1 MASLRSASTSKPADQ
16 KNAAR
21 DFTASPRSLPSFLFS
36 TDPIT
41 VPRSSPSGAQFRRC
55 SRRYY
60 INNDPAGQIIGSNE
74 KREGK
79 GGEGKKR
86 KVILSFLS
94 RSAFPFTRLR
104 KWTYFIFPTRIRR
117 YTLSD
122 HRISSTST
130 RSDFNFYS
138 SRCYARGRN
147 ITVCIISKI
156 PAMTSGVRFLWF
168 DRSSPF
174 RECRDFREKRK
185 RERFEATR
193 PQLNKYARLYGFH
206 AFKSPR
212 NDYITYLRSRK
223 NRWNI
228 NLSRY
233 NCLFNLSTWLTR

>member
-1 MASLRSASTSKPADQ
+1 MRSASTSKPADQ

-104 KWTYFIFPTRIRR
+104 KWTDTYFIFPTRIRR

-138 SRCYARGRN
+138 SRCGGN

-156 PAMTSGVRFLWF
+156 LAMTSGFFGSIGR
-168 DRSSPF
+168 RPF
-174 RECRDFREKRK
+174 ENAEIFAKKEKERDSK
-185 RERFEATR
+185 
-193 PQLNKYARLYGFH
+193 LHG
-206 AFKSPR
+206 
-212 NDYITYLRSRK
+212 
-223 NRWNI
+223 
-228 NLSRY
+228 LS
-233 NCLFNLSTWLTR
+233 

>member
-1 MASLRSASTSKPADQ
+1 MYIRAGNKYKSRGGRLPLAVVSILPFVGHALGGQLAERKYKQADQ

-138 SRCYARGRN
+138 SRCYARGGN

-156 PAMTSGVRFLWF
+156 LAMTSGFFGSIGR
-168 DRSSPF
+168 RPF
-174 RECRDFREKRK
+174 ENAEIFAKKEKERDSK
-185 RERFEATR
+185 
-193 PQLNKYARLYGFH
+193 LHG
-206 AFKSPR
+206 
-212 NDYITYLRSRK
+212 
-223 NRWNI
+223 
-228 NLSRY
+228 LS
-233 NCLFNLSTWLTR
+233 